1 MWMVKQFAQTVKM
14 DSNLM
19 ILNAKVSFLKTLKIT
34 TIIMYNVFVHS
45 TASTTDSKA
54 SSSCDVACII
64 GIVLAILAVIIIT
77 TVVIVVAFVLY
88 KYLNDPA
95 TKLAKTD
102 AEGLNG

>member
-1 MWMVKQFAQTVKM
+1 MAR
-14 DSNLM
+14 
-19 ILNAKVSFLKTLKIT
+19 
-34 TIIMYNVFVHS
+34 
-45 TASTTDSKA
+45 
-54 SSSCDVACII
+54 SSCDVPCII
-64 GIVLAILAVIIIT
+64 GIVLAILAVIVIT